1 MSVPPVMMSSAHSRG
16 GGYGW
21 RMRLGMLLPSSNPV
35 GEPEVAAMLPPG
47 MSLHTTR
54 LKLAGSSAKELLAM
68 TEKVEEGASLLAD
81 AGVDLIAFNC
91 TAVSTFDEA
100 MAENIRVRISAAS
113 GVPAISTA
121 DGLLAGFK
129 AFGVKRV
136 VLVTPYIDAVN
147 EREIAFLARHGI
159 EVLSHSGLGLAEGQG
174 MASIEPGEWY
184 RRALALQNDQADAY
198 FLSCTAIRVLPI
210 IESLER
216 DLRKPVLT
224 SNQALVW
231 HALRTSGFRDAPPG
245 LGTLFQL

>member
-1 MSVPPVMMSSAHSRG
+1 
-16 GGYGW
+16 
-21 RMRLGMLLPSSNPV
+21 MLLPSSNPV
-35 GEPEVAAMLPPG
+35 GEPEVAAMLPAG
-47 MSLHTTR
+47 ISVHTTR
-54 LKLAGSSAKELLAM
+54 LKLAGSTAEELLAM
-68 TEKVEEGASLLAD
+68 TAKVEEGAALLAD

-121 DGLLAGFK
+121 DGILAGFK
-129 AFGVKRV
+129 ALGVRRV
-136 VLVTPYIDAVN
+136 VLLTPYIDTVN

-159 EVLSHSGLGLAEGQG
+159 EVLAASGLGLSEGQG

-184 RRALALQNDQADAY
+184 RRALALRDPRADAY

-210 IESLER
+210 IELLER
-216 DLRKPVLT
+216 DLGKPVVT

-231 HALRTSGFRDAPPG
+231 HVLRTCGFSDAPPG
-245 LGTLFQL
+245 LGTLAQR

>member
-1 MSVPPVMMSSAHSRG
+1 MTKSSAHTRG

-47 MSLHTTR
+47 ISLHTTR
-54 LKLAGSSAKELLAM
+54 LKLAGSTAEELLAM
-68 TEKVEEGASLLAD
+68 TAKVEEGAALLAD
-81 AGVDLIAFNC
+81 AGVDLIGFNC

-113 GVPAISTA
+113 AVPAISTA
-121 DGLLAGFK
+121 DGILAGFK
-129 AFGVKRV
+129 AFGAQRV
-136 VLVTPYIDAVN
+136 VLLSPYIDAVN
-147 EREIAFLARHGI
+147 EREVAFLARHDI
-159 EVLSHSGLGLAEGQG
+159 EVLGHSGLGLLEGQG

-184 RRALALQNDQADAY
+184 RRALAMRDSRADVY
-198 FLSCTAIRVLPI
+198 FISCTAIRVLPI
-210 IESLER
+210 IDLLER
-216 DLRKPVLT
+216 DLGKPVLT

-245 LGTLFQL
+245 LGTLFQH

>member
-1 MSVPPVMMSSAHSRG
+1 MHPTTNSSSPSRG

-35 GEPEVAAMLPPG
+35 GEPEVDAMLPPG
-47 MSLHTTR
+47 ISFNPTR
-54 LKLAGSSAKELLAM
+54 LRLAGSSAKELLAM

-81 AGVDLIAFNC
+81 AGVDMIAFNC

-121 DGLLAGFK
+121 DGILAGFK

-136 VLVTPYIDAVN
+136 VLVTPYIDSVN
-147 EREIAFLARHGI
+147 DREIAFLARHGI
-159 EVLSHSGLGLAEGQG
+159 EVLSHSGLGLSEGQG

-184 RRALALQNDQADAY
+184 RRALALENAQADAY

-210 IESLER
+210 IEALER
-216 DLRKPVLT
+216 DLDKPVVT

-231 HALRTSGFRDAPPG
+231 HALRTSGFRDVLPG
-245 LGTLFQL
+245 LGKLFQY

>member
-159 EVLSHSGLGLAEGQG
+159 EVLSHSGLGLAE
-174 MASIEPGEWY
+174 Y

>member
-1 MSVPPVMMSSAHSRG
+1 MSMPPVTMSSTHSRG

-35 GEPEVAAMLPPG
+35 GEPEIAAMLPPG

-54 LKLAGSSAKELLAM
+54 LKLAGSSAEELLAM

-91 TAVSTFDEA
+91 TAVSTFDAA
-100 MAENIRVRISAAS
+100 MAESIRVRISAAS

-121 DGLLAGFK
+121 DGILAGFK
-129 AFGVKRV
+129 ACGAKRV
-136 VLVTPYIDAVN
+136 VLVTPYIDAIN
-147 EREIAFLARHGI
+147 EREIVFLARHGI
-159 EVLSHSGLGLAEGQG
+159 EVVSHSGRGLAEGQG

-184 RRALALQNDQADAY
+184 RRALALRNDRADAY

-210 IESLER
+210 IEALER
-216 DLRKPVLT
+216 DLGRLVLT

-231 HALRTSGFRDAPPG
+231 HALRTSGFRDAAPG
-245 LGTLFQL
+245 LGSLFQF

>member
-1 MSVPPVMMSSAHSRG
+1 MSQPPMKKSSAHSRG

-35 GEPEVAAMLPPG
+35 GEPEVAAMLPSG
-47 MSLHTTR
+47 ISLHTTR
-54 LKLAGSSAKELLAM
+54 LKLAGSSAEELLAM
-68 TEKVEEGASLLAD
+68 TEKVEEGASLLSD

-100 MAENIRVRISAAS
+100 MAENVRVRISTAS

-121 DGLLAGFK
+121 DGILAGFK
-129 AFGVKRV
+129 AFGVKRI

-147 EREIAFLARHGI
+147 EREIAFFARHDI
-159 EVLSHSGLGLAEGQG
+159 DVLSHSGLGLSEGQG

-184 RRALALQNDQADAY
+184 RRALALENAHADAY

-210 IESLER
+210 IEELER
-216 DLRKPVLT
+216 DLRKPVIT

-231 HALRTSGFRDAPPG
+231 HALRTSGFRDTPPG
-245 LGTLFQL
+245 LGTLFQY